1 MNLSRVYH
9 ETVVN
14 QGCSYSLNN
23 GNLNPTNGYF
33 VAGFVKSKVV
43 HLSDFR
49 YKDLQDFILINSPL
63 LSQDNAYLGTWI
75 DGETNLVHIDVS
87 MLIDNL
93 VNALDTASLYNEIAI
108 YDNANDE
115 SIYLRNHMQY
125 IEFRQSLI
133 HLQRYIFIP
142 CLNAS
147 IDKTAFISSNGYNS
161 DLESQ
166 SIIDAY
172 IRYIIG

>member
-14 QGCSYSLNN
+14 FGCSYSLNN
-23 GNLNPTNGYF
+23 GELNPTNGYF
-33 VAGFVKSKVV
+33 VGGFVKSMVV
-43 HLSDFR
+43 HLSDFNESH
-49 YKDLQDFILINSPL
+49 LQDFILCNSPL
-63 LSQDNAYLGTWI
+63 LSQENAYLGTWI
-75 DGETNLVHIDVS
+75 DSETNLVHIDVS

-108 YDNANDE
+108 YDNSNDE

-125 IEFRQSLI
+125 INFRQSLV
-133 HLQRYIFIP
+133 HLQSTIFIP
-142 CLNAS
+142 CLNAN
-147 IDKTAFISSNGYNS
+147 INKTAFISVNGYNS

-166 SIIDAY
+166 AIIDAY
-172 IRYIIG
+172 TRYIIG

>member
-33 VAGFVKSKVV
+33 VGGFVKSKVV
-43 HLSDFR
+43 HLEDFR
-49 YKDLQDFILINSPL
+49 FSHLQEFILNNSPL

-75 DGETNLVHIDVS
+75 DAETNLVHIDVS
-87 MLIDNL
+87 ILIDNL

-125 IEFRQSLI
+125 IEFRQSLV
-133 HLQRYIFIP
+133 HLQSTIFIP

-147 IDKTAFISSNGYNS
+147 IDKTAFISIDGYNS

-166 SIIDAY
+166 EIVNAY
-172 IRYIIG
+172 IRYIVR

>member
-9 ETVVN
+9 EAVVN
-14 QGCSYSLNN
+14 QGCSYSMNN
-23 GNLNPTNGYF
+23 GDFNPTKGYF
-33 VAGFVKSKVV
+33 VGGFVKSIVV
-43 HLSDFR
+43 HLEDFNESH
-49 YKDLQDFILINSPL
+49 LQNFVLNNSPL

-75 DGETNLVHIDVS
+75 DADTNLVHIDVS
-87 MLIDNL
+87 VLIDNL

-125 IEFRQSLI
+125 IDFRQSLI
-133 HLQRYIFIP
+133 HLQSTIFIP

-147 IDKTAFISSNGYNS
+147 INKTAFISVNGYNS
-161 DLESQ
+161 DAESQ
-166 SIIDAY
+166 AIIDAY
-172 IRYIIG
+172 IRYITV